1 MTSISLNMNLLTQM
15 LGRHFNTLTSAKWI
29 TQKQYKSAVPRQRRN
44 LNGSSVCGKC
54 NDLTIMKTKVMVMK
68 ILARPTTF
76 WSAAMAMVMAV
87 AV

>member
-1 MTSISLNMNLLTQM
+1 MC
-15 LGRHFNTLTSAKWI
+15 
-29 TQKQYKSAVPRQRRN
+29 PE
-44 LNGSSVCGKC
+44 SVLY
-54 NDLTIMKTKVMVMK
+54 LTIMKTKVIVMK